1 MTTEP
6 SDTRIDPK
14 ALETVQVPCPL
25 CASGSDQAFA
35 NVNGYRIVRCARCAF
50 LFVNPRPTEDSLGRL
65 YSNQG
70 NPYHSES
77 FEPLAGESRVLSQVL
92 RRICAYTT
100 GGDLLE
106 VGCGRG
112 DLLRLARTAG
122 FSVTGVDFFG
132 GRKPAEAGMSFFDG
146 DLRRARFPDASFD
159 IVINRNLLE
168 HTFDP
173 GAEIREIGRVLKPR
187 GQVYLKV
194 PNVRFEHGWRC
205 RLVFRARHLLEPPY
219 HLNYFDP
226 SSLKRLL
233 ADNGMDFLR
242 WWIEAPS
249 RDERYLANVQREVF
263 YRLAQ
268 GCYLLSAG
276 FVFPQVVLTCSAMKR

>member
-1 MTTEP
+1 MTAEP
-6 SDTRIDPK
+6 SDHIDPR
-14 ALETVQVPCPL
+14 ALETVAVPCPL
-25 CASGSDQAFA
+25 CTSGSDRTFA
-35 NVNGYRIVRCARCAF
+35 KVNGYRIARCARCAF
-50 LFVNPRPTEDSLGRL
+50 LFVNPRPTESSLGRL
-65 YSNQG
+65 YSEG
-70 NPYHSES
+70 NPYHSQS
-77 FEPLAGESRVLSQVL
+77 FEPLTGESRVLSQVL
-92 RRICAYTT
+92 RRVRTYTA

-132 GRKPAEAGMSFFDG
+132 GRKPAEEGMSFFDG
-146 DLRRARFPDASFD
+146 DLRRALFPDASFD

-173 GAEIREIGRVLKPR
+173 GAEMREIRRVLKPG

-226 SSLKRLL
+226 SSLKRFL
-233 ADNGMDFLR
+233 ADNGVDFLR

-249 RDERYLANVQREVF
+249 RERRLLATIQREAF

-276 FVFPQVVLTCSAMKR
+276 SVFPQVVLTCSARKR